1 MIVEHN
7 AYNSELFG
15 MKMGDVKDL
24 RHSDEGCNVDEMLVQ
39 SRNLGFEH
47 LSVKVRAQDK
57 ALANEFLSRG
67 FALVDTQVEYEHS
80 LSSIG
85 STQERSSFTVRPIM
99 DCDLDALATISGESF
114 SSTRWHSDPSLSKS
128 LCDNYYRQ
136 WLLSCARGYA
146 QHILVGEF
154 DGIPVSFMTL
164 RVIGSDGRIDL
175 TAVEKSQR
183 GRGFYR
189 VMVNRS
195 LIWARDNGLNRM
207 LATTQI
213 DNLGS
218 RRTWCGEGFKPTGSW
233 YVLHAF
239 LGTR

>member
-15 MKMGDVKDL
+15 MKMGDVNDL
-24 RHSDEGCNVDEMLVQ
+24 SHSDDDHSVDEMLVQ

-57 ALANEFLSRG
+57 ALTNVFLSRG

-85 STQERSSFTVRPIM
+85 LAQENPSFTVRPIR
-99 DCDLDALATISGESF
+99 DCDLDALVAIAGESF
-114 SSTRWHSDPSLSKS
+114 TSTRWHSDPSLSKS

-146 QHILVGEF
+146 QHILVGAY
-154 DGIPVSFMTL
+154 DDVPVSFMTL
-164 RVIGSDGRIDL
+164 RVIGIDGRIDL

-183 GRGFYR
+183 GRGFYKT
-189 VMVNRS
+189 MVNKS

-218 RRTWCGEGFKPTGSW
+218 RRTWCGEGFKPTCSW
-233 YVLHAF
+233 YVLHAY
-239 LGTR
+239 LGKR